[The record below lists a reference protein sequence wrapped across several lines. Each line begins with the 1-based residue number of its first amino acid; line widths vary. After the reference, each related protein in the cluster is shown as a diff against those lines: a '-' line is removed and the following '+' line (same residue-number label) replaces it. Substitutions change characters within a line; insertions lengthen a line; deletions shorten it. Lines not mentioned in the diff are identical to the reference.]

1 MLAGY
6 SEKINLNKSNRR
18 SIVADLMDVARMQ
31 RQSLLIPETWKLKA
45 TLESIPWIPS

>member
-18 SIVADLMDVARMQ
+18 SIVADLMDVAYPYILR
-31 RQSLLIPETWKLKA
+31 K
-45 TLESIPWIPS
+45 